1 MNKVTIRVVSAE
13 YVREYQLKVRFSDRT
28 EKVIDFSRW
37 LHGEVFKPLANKRQ
51 FKRFFVGGG
60 TVCWPNGA
68 DIAPE
73 TLRATEDAGTAT
85 AAPSAAAT

>member
-1 MNKVTIRVVSAE
+1 MNKVIVCVVSAE
-13 YVREYQLKVRFSDRT
+13 YVRDYQLKVRFSDRI

-37 LHGEVFKPLANKRQ
+37 LHGEVFLPLANKRQ

-68 DIAPE
+68 GIAPE
-73 TLRATEDAGTAT
+73 TLRSTQDARTGD
-85 AAPSAAAT
+85 AAPSSAAT

>member
-1 MNKVTIRVVSAE
+1 MKRSIIRVVSAE
-13 YVREYQLKVRFSDRT
+13 YVREYQLKLKFSDGA

-37 LHGEVFKPLANKRQ
+37 LHGDIFKPLADKRQ
-51 FKRFFVGGG
+51 FKRFFIAGS

-73 TLRATEDAGTAT
+73 TLRAAEDARN
-85 AAPSAAAT
+85 AA